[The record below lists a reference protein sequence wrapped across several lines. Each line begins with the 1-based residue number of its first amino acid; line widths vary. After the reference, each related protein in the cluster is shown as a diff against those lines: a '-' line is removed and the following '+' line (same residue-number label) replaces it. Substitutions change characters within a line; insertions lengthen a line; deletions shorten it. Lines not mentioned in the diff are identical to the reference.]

1 MLDIKNKLPIKEQ
14 DLQYFIGKWFQ
25 HSDDE
30 TISKKERYHFS
41 VKDNIIS
48 VTFATTHYYKDG
60 TTSVSA
66 TGLDYVKMKQ
76 SFKNHP
82 TYHSY
87 NQNIVFDGELF
98 FMENCKNDQK
108 RLEGVI

>member
-48 VTFATTHYYKDG
+48 VTFATTHYHKDG
-60 TTSVSA
+60 TTSVST

-82 TYHSY
+82 TYHRY

-98 FMENCKNDQK
+98 FMENCKHDQK